1 LPPGQVLPGSRWSA
15 GPEHLEAAATTVC
28 RAQL

>member
-1 LPPGQVLPGSRWSA
+1 VLPGSRWSA